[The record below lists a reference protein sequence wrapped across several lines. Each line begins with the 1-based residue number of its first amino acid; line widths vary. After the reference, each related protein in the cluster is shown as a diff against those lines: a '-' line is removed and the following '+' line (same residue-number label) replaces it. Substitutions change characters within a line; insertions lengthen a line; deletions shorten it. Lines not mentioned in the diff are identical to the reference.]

1 MKTLNLFLLFALG
14 VLFSGCTNSY
24 AYMPEEVDGQGTL
37 VIQGGGNRHPDIV
50 KAIIDNAGGKDSKIL
65 VVPFASGYADE
76 VGPEQAKEFAD
87 AGCPSA
93 DYILCAKEDLDKP
106 ENMEKLRGVT
116 GIFFSGG
123 DQNRLVAYLEG
134 TNFLEAIRRLYAAGA
149 VVAGTSAGAA
159 VMSDIMLTG
168 NATAGNSDD
177 FNYFKEGAVETSK
190 GFGFLKSIIIDQ
202 HFVARKRQVRLMNV
216 LLDNPGYRGI
226 GIDEAT
232 AIVVKHDNTMTVVGA
247 SKVLMYEPVGQNSY
261 KLTVL
266 SAGESRKL

>member
-1 MKTLNLFLLFALG
+1 MKALNLFLLFALG
-14 VLFSGCTNSY
+14 VLFSGCANSY
-24 AYMPEEVDGQGTL
+24 AYMPEDIDGQGTL
-37 VIQGGGNRHPDIV
+37 VIQGGGDRHPDIV

-65 VVPFASGYADE
+65 VVPFASAYADE

-93 DYILCAKEDLDKP
+93 SYILCPKEQLDNP

-134 TNFLEAIRRLYAAGA
+134 TNFLEAIRRLYAGGA

-168 NATAGNSDD
+168 NATSGNSDD
-177 FNYFKEGAVETSK
+177 FNYFKKGAVETSK
-190 GFGFLKSIIIDQ
+190 GFGFLKSIIVDQ
-202 HFVARKRQVRLMNV
+202 HFVARKREIRLMNV
-216 LLDNPGYRGI
+216 LLDNPGFRGI

-232 AIVVKHDNTMTVVGA
+232 AIVVKPDNTMSVVGA
-247 SKVLMYEPVGQNSY
+247 SKVLLYEPVEANAF
-261 KLTVL
+261 KVTIL
-266 SAGESRKL
+266 SAGDSCKL